1 VPAGKFKLLTV
12 PAGKFKLLTKKASHI
27 ITSDWLPK

>member
-12 PAGKFKLLTKKASHI
+12 PAGKFKLLTVPAVASWKI
-27 ITSDWLPK
+27 